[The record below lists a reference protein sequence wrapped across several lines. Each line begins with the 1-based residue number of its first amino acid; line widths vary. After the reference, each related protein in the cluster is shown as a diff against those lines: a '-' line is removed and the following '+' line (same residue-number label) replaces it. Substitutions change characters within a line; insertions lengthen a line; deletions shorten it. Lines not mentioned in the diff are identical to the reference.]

1 MPTYITLFLIISIGI
16 YMMFVF
22 FKNTPTHIILM
33 ATSVLVVIM
42 AILALTFNKIE
53 NKSFIK
59 NNNCTIQSVESGI
72 IFNTSTYICND
83 GKTHIK

>member
-1 MPTYITLFLIISIGI
+1 MPTYITLFLIVSIGI
-16 YMMFVF
+16 YIMFVF

-33 ATSVLVVIM
+33 DTFVLVVII
-42 AILALTFNKIE
+42 AVLALIFNRIE
-53 NKSFIK
+53 NESFIK
-59 NNNCTIQSVESGI
+59 NNNCTIQSVESGV